1 MRVLFFFLA
10 LSLLLPAAAGADDNP
25 LPGYESQSRA
35 IQKECFAGWE
45 VLSPMEARERLEKG
59 LAEVDRLLNAAY
71 KETMKNCRAK
81 EPALEKL
88 LRQDQRAWLKFVSEY
103 VQEAALGFGEGGT
116 VYLNMAS
123 SLKLSL
129 WTERIAYLR
138 IVNRGLAEETVQ

>member
-1 MRVLFFFLA
+1 MRVLFLFLA
-10 LSLLLPAAAGADDNP
+10 LSLLLPAAAWAGDNP
-25 LPGYESQSRA
+25 LPGYESQARA
-35 IQKECFAGWE
+35 IQKECFAGLE
-45 VLSPMEARERLEKG
+45 TLAPVDARGRLEKSI
-59 LAEVDRLLNAAY
+59 AEVDRLLNAAY

-103 VQEAALGFGEGGT
+103 VQEASWGFGEGGT

>member
-1 MRVLFFFLA
+1 M
-10 LSLLLPAAAGADDNP
+10 
-25 LPGYESQSRA
+25 
-35 IQKECFAGWE
+35 
-45 VLSPMEARERLEKG
+45 
-59 LAEVDRLLNAAY
+59 DRLLNAAY

-81 EPALEKL
+81 APALEKL

-123 SLKLSL
+123 SLRLSL

>member
-1 MRVLFFFLA
+1 
-10 LSLLLPAAAGADDNP
+10 
-25 LPGYESQSRA
+25 
-35 IQKECFAGWE
+35 
-45 VLSPMEARERLEKG
+45 
-59 LAEVDRLLNAAY
+59 
-71 KETMKNCRAK
+71 MKNCRAK